1 MHLHKSASSGNP
13 IQINDSNQYELRLF
27 SSFLTANNSEIV
39 AGVASGA
46 RQPIQSALVLSEN
59 SKNKIANV
67 LQTIIQDASASIR
80 QSSMSSPRERIEMVA
95 LPPQHISPCAIQVQD
110 ASARDPMPN
119 PRQSKSKNMPKN
131 MTGSRNQCKM
141 DRKIWPILVS

>member
-39 AGVASGA
+39 AGIASGA

-67 LQTIIQDASASIR
+67 SQTIIQDA
-80 QSSMSSPRERIEMVA
+80 
-95 LPPQHISPCAIQVQD
+95 
-110 ASARDPMPN
+110 
-119 PRQSKSKNMPKN
+119 
-131 MTGSRNQCKM
+131 
-141 DRKIWPILVS
+141 